1 MNSLSEY
8 SVSSCRIP
16 PIVSLKSSIYYKVS
30 TLPSSRQVK
39 SSFRSYFPSRN
50 GPIIRPKSERVTAL
64 QCHNSPLDFFYFD
77 WFPAKMSNLY
87 WLIMTEALKGGLRSS
102 KATMLGDKGWMLP
115 IDQFLIKPNKRI
127 SKWLIVIVNLCF
139 HRFLATTKFCLR
151 HSLDKH
157 LLW

>member
-1 MNSLSEY
+1 MNSLSTH

-16 PIVSLKSSIYYKVS
+16 PTVYLTSSIYYKVS

-77 WFPAKMSNLY
+77 WFPQNVKSI
-87 WLIMTEALKGGLRSS
+87 LINNDWGIERRFKIIKGNNAGNN
-102 KATMLGDKGWMLP
+102 GWMLP